1 MIARSVLGGHWR
13 LVIMSDTDKLL
24 RALIDALGFDIEEY
38 ERTVFASKERHP
50 VVDYTIVDY
59 KLVKRESKIK
69 EELATWKE
77 LHDSWRYS

>member
-1 MIARSVLGGHWR
+1 MN
-13 LVIMSDTDKLL
+13 DTDKLL
-24 RALIDALGFDIEEY
+24 RALIDALGFDIEEDK
-38 ERTVFASKERHP
+38 TPVFATTELVHQPSIPLH
-50 VVDYTIVDY
+50 VIVEY

>member
-1 MIARSVLGGHWR
+1 MNN
-13 LVIMSDTDKLL
+13 TDKLL
-24 RALIDALGFDIEEY
+24 RALIDALGFDIEES
-38 ERTVFASKERHP
+38 ERVVLASNGYQP
-50 VVDYTIVDY
+50 IVDYTIVDY

>member
-1 MIARSVLGGHWR
+1 MN
-13 LVIMSDTDKLL
+13 DTDKLL
-24 RALIDALGFDIEEY
+24 RTLIDTLGFDI
-38 ERTVFASKERHP
+38 VFATTELVHQPSIPLH
-50 VVDYTIVDY
+50 VIVEY